1 MLWTEKYR
9 PSRLSDIVG
18 QESFKLDAE
27 NWIEIN
33 DMPNILLFG
42 SAGTGKTASGIA
54 LAKEFLGDSPNFL
67 ELNASNDR
75 RLETVRTSIKD
86 FAQQGK
92 IGNVPF
98 KICLLDEMDGMTIDA
113 QNALKR
119 IMERYANNIRFI
131 ITCND
136 RSKIIY
142 PIQSRCANYFFEVI
156 NDDIIYSVISKILT
170 LEGQTS
176 PSQDELEAFICSY
189 NGDLRRVI
197 TELQAAIASKRPLQ
211 LQVSKSLESY
221 NKVLSLA
228 LDKEWDSCRNMLF
241 KMIRD
246 GKTVKDVCIGL
257 HDVVILTE
265 LDYTVKFKL
274 LRVIGETE
282 WRSQTMTPRI
292 LVSWMMAQMK

>member
-9 PSRLSDIVG
+9 PSKLSDIVG

-42 SAGTGKTASGIA
+42 S
-54 LAKEFLGDSPNFL
+54 
-67 ELNASNDR
+67 
-75 RLETVRTSIKD
+75 
-86 FAQQGK
+86 QQGK
-92 IGNVPF
+92 IGDVPF

-142 PIQSRCANYFFEVI
+142 PIQSRCANYFFEII

-170 LEGQTS
+170 LEGQT
-176 PSQDELEAFICSY
+176 PPLQDELEAFICSY

-221 NKVLSLA
+221 NKALSLV
-228 LDKEWDSCRNMLF
+228 LDKQWDESRDMLF
-241 KMIRD
+241 KMIRA
-246 GKTVKDVCIGL
+246 GKTVKDICIGL